1 MGIELRLPNI
11 SGSEREQLVQM
22 RSYLYQLVPQLQWA
36 LNAVNTTTTSDA
48 PAQKV
53 VSSTS
58 VAPVNAEITFDKLKP
73 LIIKS
78 ADIVEAYYEE
88 INKRL
93 ESLYVAESDFGTF
106 MEKTAQDIEA
116 TSTYVDQK
124 YENVQV
130 IISDEVDG
138 LRVSFQD
145 DMDNLNTTVETIET
159 NVTTI
164 DNHVKEVYGHIEG
177 INAEVK
183 DVANL
188 TTDLNDAIID
198 VDEKIKNT
206 KTIVEETTGTVEG
219 LKGTT
224 EEIANSIG
232 SLNASVEDANKDIAN
247 LKVSIVEATAHIRS
261 GILFYDENEIPVYGL
276 EIGQKNTVNG
286 VEVFNKYAR
295 FTSDRLSFYDQN
307 DTEVAYVSDK
317 KLYIT
322 NIEITG
328 TFRIGRFVD
337 TVMPDDGSVVTKWI

>member
-130 IISDEVDG
+130 IISEEVDG

-145 DMDNLNTTVETIET
+145 DISEINTTVETIET

-164 DNHVKEVYGHIEG
+164 DNHVKEVDGQVVG
-177 INAEVK
+177 INDDVREVASKTTELKDSIGDVK
-183 DVANL
+183 DE
-188 TTDLNDAIID
+188 ID
-198 VDEKIKNT
+198 
-206 KTIVEETTGTVEG
+206 KTITNVEETKGMVDG

-224 EEIANSIG
+224 QEIADSIG
-232 SLNASVEDANKDIAN
+232 SLNASVADANKDIAN

-261 GILFYDENEIPVYGL
+261 GILFYDKEIPVYGL
-276 EIGQKNTVNG
+276 EIGQIVTVDG
-286 VEVFNKYAR
+286 EEKFNKYAR
-295 FTSDRLSFYDQN
+295 FISDRLSFYDQN
-307 DTEVAYVSDK
+307 DIEVAYVSDK

-328 TFRIGRFVD
+328 SFRIGRFVD